1 MKLDLLNQILAFEPA
16 LPRDEMLAIEVGE
29 AKGPRFDVTKKVE
42 PRQMDDITQN
52 GEEKQASMV
61 SAAVN
66 STAIGTRAIE
76 FDNDN
81 ALVKRARE
89 GDFNA
94 FEILFERHRQLVYR
108 FAFQMVPRRDDAE
121 DIVQEAFVRAYQNL
135 HRYRDEAKFTTWLLR
150 IVSNLCTDQARMKN
164 RREALEQQEA
174 SGALVWMTE
183 GNTDDPV
190 GELESE
196 RRVKVLRTALNA
208 LPAHHRQVI
217 VLRDLEE
224 REYSEIAEVLGCTV
238 GGAKLRV
245 LRARRALR
253 DRVAPF
259 LNES

>member
-1 MKLDLLNQILAFEPA
+1 MRLDLLGRQPAELAGIGAGDNSSAGF
-16 LPRDEMLAIEVGE
+16 V
-29 AKGPRFDVTKKVE
+29 VTNIVE
-42 PRQMDDITQN
+42 PRLMDEIAPPEEIGE
-52 GEEKQASMV
+52 GEENETSML
-61 SAAVN
+61 SAAVTTPGI
-66 STAIGTRAIE
+66 SSRA
-76 FDNDN
+76 DVDSDN
-81 ALVKRARE
+81 ALVRKARD
-89 GDFNA
+89 GDFRA
-94 FEILFERHRQLVYR
+94 FEMLFERHRQLVYR
-108 FAFQMVPRRDDAE
+108 FAYQMMPRRDDAE

-183 GNTDDPV
+183 GDVDDPV
-190 GELESE
+190 GDLEQE

-224 REYSEIAEVLGCTV
+224 REYSDIAQILNCTV

-259 LNES
+259 LAD